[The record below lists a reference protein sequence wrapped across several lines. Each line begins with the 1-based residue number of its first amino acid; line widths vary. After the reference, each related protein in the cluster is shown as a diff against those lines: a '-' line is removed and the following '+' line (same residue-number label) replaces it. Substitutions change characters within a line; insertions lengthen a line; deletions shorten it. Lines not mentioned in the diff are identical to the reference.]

1 MGQGWHRPGLRL
13 IPGLPPGFPPRHL
26 IPRSLDAALPVP
38 SDLANAS
45 QGQLC
50 GRNRLARDICRCVM
64 CGFTEQADVNA
75 AKILLKRGLLA
86 LEHDL
91 AS

>member
-1 MGQGWHRPGLRL
+1 
-13 IPGLPPGFPPRHL
+13 
-26 IPRSLDAALPVP
+26 
-38 SDLANAS
+38 
-45 QGQLC
+45 
-50 GRNRLARDICRCVM
+50 M
-64 CGFTEQADVNA
+64 CGYTEQADVNA